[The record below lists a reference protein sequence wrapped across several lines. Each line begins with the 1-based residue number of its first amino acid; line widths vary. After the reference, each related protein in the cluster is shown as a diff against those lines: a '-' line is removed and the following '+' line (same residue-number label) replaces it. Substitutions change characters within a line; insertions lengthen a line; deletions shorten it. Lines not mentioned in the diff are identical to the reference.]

1 MRLRWTTTVCT
12 LLLLAS
18 CGSSDSD
25 TLAAT
30 EPESSAPTSTPAST
44 PLQAPASPEP
54 SSTAEPVLMPDLIGM
69 PQALAGRALGRI
81 EAKRDIGLSSAW
93 GRPVTVRCGTRPDT
107 VAVQRPDPGTPL
119 KRGTTVRVRTA
130 ALDLERFRGP
140 CEPDDGDL
148 GPVTGPDA
156 TLARAFYRFAA
167 DPTLGAPFGA
177 GAVWTGIEDGL
188 AGTNVGEEAR
198 TDLSA
203 WQIDTTYA
211 ERGGP
216 FSALDIVAASGGYYE
231 LNRGVAGTCPVGD
244 GEAPP
249 ELADLRALSLTAPRD
264 VTSSCIE
271 WWGVT
276 LFLDDEDHIRGVA
289 LRLGSP

>member
-1 MRLRWTTTVCT
+1 MRLRWATTVCT

-25 TLAAT
+25 TPSAG
-30 EPESSAPTSTPAST
+30 EPESSAPTSTPASS
-44 PLQAPASPEP
+44 PESPEASP
-54 SSTAEPVLMPDLIGM
+54 SADPVLMPDLIGM
-69 PQALAGRALGRI
+69 PQTLAGRALGRI
-81 EAKRDIGLSSAW
+81 EARHDLGLSSAW
-93 GRPVTVRCGTRPDT
+93 GRPVTVRCGTRPET
-107 VAVQRPDPGTPL
+107 VAFQHPDPGTPL
-119 KRGTTVRVRTA
+119 RPGTTVRIRTA
-130 ALDLERFRGP
+130 ALDLARFRGP
-140 CEPDDGDL
+140 CEPVDGDL

-167 DPTLGAPFGA
+167 DPTLGAPFA
-177 GAVWTGIEDGL
+177 PGAVWTGIEDGL
-188 AGTNVGEEAR
+188 AGTNLDEAAR

-203 WQIDTTYA
+203 WQLHTTYA

-216 FSALDIVAASGGYYE
+216 FSALDVVAASGGYYE
-231 LNRGVAGTCPVGD
+231 LTRGVAGTCPAGE

-249 ELADLRALSLTAPRD
+249 ELAGLRALSLTAPRD
-264 VTSSCIE
+264 VTDSCME

-276 LFLDDEDHIRGVA
+276 LFLDGEDHIRGIA